1 MFKRGLIAI
10 VAIMLVGCAEEEAD
24 PSSFAQVETDVGDNE
39 VHLAGFWTIMDEI
52 GETTNA
58 SRKLATLKTTLNKM
72 TAEEIASFQHAL
84 ESELAAAYS
93 WDLWGAAYVIN
104 GGCSDDCFE
113 YFRQWL
119 ISQGQSVFEQAK
131 SNPDALADL
140 IDWQSIEDTLF
151 EELTYIGWDIWCEKT
166 GLTWDDLSA
175 SEVEHLSVPSGQPFA
190 EDSDDLRARYP
201 ELWKRFGE
209 SPL

>member
-1 MFKRGLIAI
+1 MFKHGLIAV
-10 VAIMLVGCAEEEAD
+10 VAILLVGCAEEEAN
-24 PSSFAQVETDVGDNE
+24 PSSVAQAETDVEDSEVRLSEFWAVMDN
-39 VHLAGFWTIMDEI
+39 M

-58 SRKLATLKTTLNKM
+58 SRKLAALKTTLNNM
-72 TAEEIASFQHAL
+72 TAEEISSFQHEL

-113 YFRQWL
+113 YFRRWL

-140 IDWQSIEDTLF
+140 IDWQNIGDTRL
-151 EELTYIGWDIWCEKT
+151 K
-166 GLTWDDLSA
+166 S
-175 SEVEHLSVPSGQPFA
+175 
-190 EDSDDLRARYP
+190 
-201 ELWKRFGE
+201 
-209 SPL
+209 